1 MNESP
6 PLLDYSK
13 SIMWLVDA
21 IRLFSRLIL
30 ISSELLRLLKVGN
43 SVLSLII

>member
-6 PLLDYSK
+6 PLFVLDK

-30 ISSELLRLLKVGN
+30 ISLELLRLL
-43 SVLSLII
+43 

>member
-6 PLLDYSK
+6 LLLVLDK

-30 ISSELLRLLKVGN
+30 ISLELLRLL
-43 SVLSLII
+43 